1 MTDPAPRTPARW
13 RRIVGTIL
21 VVLGVLLAPV
31 ALVSAWAVDEFTDT
45 DRFVE
50 TFGPLASDPGVQRV
64 VAAQVTTLI
73 TDQVDV
79 PALTAPLFEGL
90 GETLPPVAGLA
101 LGPLEGLVNTGI
113 TQLIGGTVDRVVES
127 DAFAAVWETA
137 LRASHSQLV
146 GALEGDPN
154 TALTIGDEGTIGIAL
169 GPIVATVQS
178 ALVDNGV
185 TIASAIPEVDR
196 TIALVKSE
204 SIATVQT
211 AYRLAH
217 AVAAWLPWLVV
228 ALIVGGVLLLGAGIR
243 SIVGS
248 AAGIALVMGLLV
260 AGLAI
265 GRAFVIDT
273 VASTDLPVDV
283 AQTLF
288 HQLLGRVYT
297 GAVTFAVIGLLIA
310 VAAWLVGRFDVIPRV
325 RARFASPAP

>member
-13 RRIVGTIL
+13 RRIVGTAL

-79 PALTAPLFEGL
+79 PALTAPLFDGL

-154 TALTIGDEGTIGIAL
+154 TALTIGEEGTIGIAL
-169 GPIVATVQS
+169 GPIVATVQT

-196 TIALVKSE
+196 TIVLVTSE

-248 AAGIALVMGLLV
+248 AAGIALAMGLLV

-283 AQTLF
+283 AQTLY

-310 VAAWLVGRFDVIPRV
+310 VAAWLVGRFDVVARV
-325 RARFASPAP
+325 RTRFGSSS

>member
-13 RRIVGTIL
+13 RRIVGTLL
-21 VVLGVLLAPV
+21 VVVGVLLAPV
-31 ALVSAWAVDEFTDT
+31 ALMSAWAVDEFTDT

-64 VAAQVTTLI
+64 VAAEVTTLI
-73 TDQVDV
+73 TDQLDV

-90 GETLPPVAGLA
+90 GESLPPVAGLA
-101 LGPLEGLVNTGI
+101 LGPLEGFVNNGI

-127 DAFAAVWETA
+127 PAFATVWETA
-137 LRASHSQLV
+137 LRTSHSQLV

-169 GPIVATVQS
+169 GPIVASVQS
-178 ALVDNGV
+178 ALVDSGV

-196 TIALVKSE
+196 TIVLVKSE

-217 AVAAWLPWLVV
+217 GVAAWLPWLVV

-288 HQLLGRVYT
+288 HQVLGRVYT
-297 GAVTFAVIGLLIA
+297 GAVTIAVIGLLIA
-310 VAAWLVGRFDVIPRV
+310 VAAWLVGRYDVIARV
-325 RARFASPAP
+325 RARFAPAPS

>member
-1 MTDPAPRTPARW
+1 MTESPSRSVPRW
-13 RRIVGTIL
+13 RRILGTAV

-64 VAAQVTTLI
+64 VAAEVTTLI
-73 TDQVDV
+73 TEQVDV

-101 LGPLEGLVNTGI
+101 LGPLEGLVNSGI

-127 DAFAAVWETA
+127 EAFATVWETA
-137 LRASHSQLV
+137 LRTSHAQLI
-146 GALEGDPN
+146 GALEGDPDA
-154 TALTIGDEGTIGIAL
+154 ALTIGEEGTLGISLA
-169 GPIVATVQS
+169 PIVANVQT
-178 ALVDNGV
+178 ALVDSGV
-185 TIASAIPEVDR
+185 TIAAAIPEVDR
-196 TIALVKSE
+196 TIVLVKSD
-204 SIATVQT
+204 SLASVQA

-228 ALIVGGVLLLGAGIR
+228 ALLVGGVLLLGAGIR
-243 SIVGS
+243 SIIGS
-248 AAGIALVMGLLV
+248 AAGIALVMGLLIL
-260 AGLAI
+260 GLAI

-288 HQLLGRVYT
+288 HQLLGRVYS
-297 GAVTFAVIGLLIA
+297 GAVTFAIIGLIIA
-310 VAAWLVGRFDVIPRV
+310 AAAWAIGRYDVIARV
-325 RARFASPAP
+325 RARFARST

>member
-1 MTDPAPRTPARW
+1 MTDSPARSVPRW
-13 RRIVGTIL
+13 RRILGTIV

-31 ALVSAWAVDEFTDT
+31 ALVSTWAVDEFTDT

-64 VAAQVTTLI
+64 VAAEVTTLI
-73 TDQVDV
+73 TEQVDV

-101 LGPLEGLVNTGI
+101 LGPLEGLVNSGI

-127 DAFAAVWETA
+127 EAFATVWESA
-137 LRASHSQLV
+137 LRTSHAQLV

-154 TALTIGDEGTIGIAL
+154 TALTIGEEGTLGISL
-169 GPIVATVQS
+169 GPIVSSVQT
-178 ALVDNGV
+178 ALVDSGV
-185 TIASAIPEVDR
+185 TIAAAIPDVDR
-196 TIALVKSE
+196 TIVLVKSD
-204 SIATVQT
+204 SIASVQA

-228 ALIVGGVLLLGAGIR
+228 ALIVGGVVLLGAGIR
-243 SIVGS
+243 SIIGS
-248 AAGIALVMGLLV
+248 AAGIALVMGLLIV
-260 AGLAI
+260 GLAI

-297 GAVTFAVIGLLIA
+297 GAVTFAIIGLVIA
-310 VAAWLVGRFDVIPRV
+310 ATAWAIGRYDVIARV
-325 RARFASPAP
+325 RARFAESS

>member
-1 MTDPAPRTPARW
+1 MTDSPARSVPRW
-13 RRIVGTIL
+13 RRILGTIV

-64 VAAQVTTLI
+64 VTAEVTALI
-73 TDQVDV
+73 TEQVDV

-101 LGPLEGLVNTGI
+101 LGPLEGLVNSGI

-127 DAFAAVWETA
+127 DAFATVWETA
-137 LRASHSQLV
+137 LRTSHAQLV
-146 GALEGDPN
+146 GALEGDPD
-154 TALTIGDEGTIGIAL
+154 TALTIGEEGTLGISL
-169 GPIVATVQS
+169 GPIVASVQT
-178 ALVDNGV
+178 ALVDSGV

-196 TIALVKSE
+196 TIVLVKSD
-204 SIATVQT
+204 SIASVQA

-248 AAGIALVMGLLV
+248 AAGIALVMGLLIV
-260 AGLAI
+260 GLAI

-288 HQLLGRVYT
+288 HQLLGRVYS
-297 GAVTFAVIGLLIA
+297 GALAVAIIGLVIA
-310 VAAWLVGRFDVIPRV
+310 GAAWAIGRFDVIPRV
-325 RARFASPAP
+325 RARFAGSS